1 MFNKTINGSTPP
13 YMSSLFNLCNL
24 FFNLCRNQFYTLR
37 SETNREIA
45 HKYIL
50 KPSILKKSFS
60 VCGMKY
66 WNSIPFNI
74 RSISNIGINSF
85 KRNLSYLMIVNDFS

>member
-1 MFNKTINGSTPP
+1 MYFTILMFNKTINGSTPP
-13 YMSSLFNLCNL
+13 YMSSL
-24 FFNLCRNQFYTLR
+24 FNLCRNQFYTLR

-74 RSISNIGINSF
+74 RSISNISINSF